1 VSWHDA
7 GMGFGRLPVL
17 FSVVLILAVLLVVT
31 EGACL
36 GATIFRGFP
45 LVACLGHNGFL
56 VTTLAILFLPLG
68 LLVDRLW
75 GRLRRGSW
83 PWNPAH
89 PNGSGT

>member
-1 VSWHDA
+1 
-7 GMGFGRLPVL
+7 MGFGRLPAL

-36 GATIFRGFP
+36 GATILRSFP
-45 LVACLGHNGFL
+45 LAACLGHNGFL

-68 LLVDRLW
+68 LLVDCLW
-75 GRLRRGSW
+75 GRLRRGGW

-89 PNGSGT
+89 PNGSGTQ